1 MLLRGFIFLTLLLG
15 LLLPAPATGQEQA
28 SASDNVKRKPASVNV
43 FKAFKAAGLPQF
55 PSELYAKLSE
65 ATRPQWRQHYRATVT
80 RCLGSRPQ
88 AAMGLG
94 AVNADLFLAAQARDT
109 QQIRNLLQDEENIEK
124 TLGLITPMTK
134 LRNEVLGAAEQAD
147 WVRLATGIEKLT
159 AGQRRY
165 LREQKD
171 APLSDLLYIGQ
182 WLRTLQTCHAVVI
195 SRKLKDPIL
204 AIGDAAL
211 ISEMIRRLNT
221 LSNPE
226 KETNRCLRTL
236 HKRLTDL
243 ARLWPEEGQPS
254 IESPDRRLLRS
265 AELLSEMVGE
275 LIQEEDP
282 TPTGGLA
289 APKP

>member
-1 MLLRGFIFLTLLLG
+1 MLLRGFIFLTLPLHLG
-15 LLLPAPATGQEQA
+15 LSLPAPATGQQQA

-43 FKAFKAAGLPQF
+43 FKAAGLPQF

-159 AGQRRY
+159 RRG
-165 LREQKD
+165 
-171 APLSDLLYIGQ
+171 S
-182 WLRTLQTCHAVVI
+182 RT
-195 SRKLKDPIL
+195 
-204 AIGDAAL
+204 AAWPCTRTAT
-211 ISEMIRRLNT
+211 RRA
-221 LSNPE
+221 
-226 KETNRCLRTL
+226 
-236 HKRLTDL
+236 
-243 ARLWPEEGQPS
+243 AR
-254 IESPDRRLLRS
+254 
-265 AELLSEMVGE
+265 
-275 LIQEEDP
+275 P
-282 TPTGGLA
+282 T
-289 APKP
+289 